1 MAKQSNNPFGSFGFS
16 GMSPTSTTSWSSK
29 SGTPMPTDMAAMYGA
44 MFPSTQMGAGG
55 TQKAMT
61 QGVSPTV
68 GDYQQ
73 GIMRD
78 LAQQEYLNRANF
90 ERKEQARQ
98 DFAKQTQDAFNQFYN
113 PKTGT
118 FAGQQFFD
126 RAAQEQTRLEAETRA
141 NQKAMAADI
150 QRGRQALAASEGQM
164 NAMYGRALG
173 EIDEGRDKISSD
185 MAAAM
190 RQNAQMEGAQ
200 QFGGMLGQLEG
211 SEGQVAEAQRL
222 FQSELERGVG
232 ANVAQIQFQ
241 GAQQKSAI
249 RQAQASS
256 ALSMGQAKAGYEQ
269 AATQF
274 GAQSRQATEAAIAGS
289 SAIAQANAA
298 FIGTQAQWLAANQMN
313 RNSQMYQM
321 VENNPVLG
329 VAWSPV
335 FAQMGSVAQAAGLG
349 AFGSTRPSTQRTDGL
364 MSYGSYN
371 PQTGAFSQT
380 PSQRMLASRDN
391 YGMQVQHMMGKGGIS
406 GAAGYQAPGT
416 NAFGLTGFRE
426 LPLR

>member
-1 MAKQSNNPFGSFGFS
+1 MAQTRSQGAYG
-16 GMSPTSTTSWSSK
+16 GYSPTTTYTWSSK
-29 SGTPMPTDMAAMYGA
+29 SNTPMPQQMEEMYRT
-44 MFPSTQMGAGG
+44 MFPTSTSQAGG
-55 TQKAMT
+55 ATRAMQ
-61 QGVSPTV
+61 QGIAPTP
-68 GDYQQ
+68 GEYQQ
-73 GIMRD
+73 GVIRD
-78 LAQQEYLNRANF
+78 LAQAEYLNRANF
-90 ERKEQARQ
+90 ERKEQARK
-98 DFAKQTQDAFNQFYN
+98 DFDTQTQAAMGRVFD
-113 PKTGT
+113 PKTGKY
-118 FAGQQFFD
+118 AGQD
-126 RAAQEQTRLEAETRA
+126 MYDLAASEQKRLEAETRA

-232 ANVAQIQFQ
+232 ANVSQIQFQ

-298 FIGTQAQWLAANQMN
+298 FIGQQAQWLAANQMN
-313 RNSQMYQM
+313 RSSELYKM
-321 VENNPVLG
+321 VESNPVLG
-329 VAWSPV
+329 VTWADA
-335 FAQMGSVAQAAGLG
+335 FTQMGAISQAAGMG
-349 AFGSTRPSTQRTDGL
+349 AFGSLPPSNNQSNF
-364 MSYGSYN
+364 SYGTYN
-371 PQTGAFSQT
+371 PTTGAFSQT
-380 PSQRMLASRDN
+380 PSQRMLGSRDN
-391 YGMQVQHMMGKGGIS
+391 FNMQIQHMLGSGGFS
-406 GAAGYQAPGT
+406 GQAGYQAPAM
-416 NAFGLTGFRE
+416 NYQGLHNV
-426 LPLR
+426 PLR

>member
-1 MAKQSNNPFGSFGFS
+1 
-16 GMSPTSTTSWSSK
+16 
-29 SGTPMPTDMAAMYGA
+29 
-44 MFPSTQMGAGG
+44 
-55 TQKAMT
+55 
-61 QGVSPTV
+61 
-68 GDYQQ
+68 
-73 GIMRD
+73 
-78 LAQQEYLNRANF
+78 
-90 ERKEQARQ
+90 
-98 DFAKQTQDAFNQFYN
+98 
-113 PKTGT
+113 
-118 FAGQQFFD
+118 
-126 RAAQEQTRLEAETRA
+126 
-141 NQKAMAADI
+141 MAADI

-232 ANVAQIQFQ
+232 ANVSQIQFQ

-298 FIGTQAQWLAANQMN
+298 FIGQQAQWLAANQMN
-313 RNSQMYQM
+313 RSSELYKM
-321 VENNPVLG
+321 VESNPVLG
-329 VAWSPV
+329 VTWADA
-335 FAQMGSVAQAAGLG
+335 FTQMGAISQAAGMG
-349 AFGSTRPSTQRTDGL
+349 AFGSLPPSNNQSNF
-364 MSYGSYN
+364 SYGTYN
-371 PQTGAFSQT
+371 PTTGAFSQT
-380 PSQRMLASRDN
+380 PSQRMLGSRDN
-391 YGMQVQHMMGKGGIS
+391 FNMQIQHMLGSGGFS
-406 GAAGYQAPGT
+406 GQAGYQAPAM
-416 NAFGLTGFRE
+416 NYQGLHNV
-426 LPLR
+426 PLR